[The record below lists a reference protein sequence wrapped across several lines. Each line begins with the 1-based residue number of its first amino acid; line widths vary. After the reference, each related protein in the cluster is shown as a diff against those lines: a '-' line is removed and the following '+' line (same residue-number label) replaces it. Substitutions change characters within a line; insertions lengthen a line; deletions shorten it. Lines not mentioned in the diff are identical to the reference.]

1 MGLGVDFR
9 LEARGVAADT
19 REAPSASRVADG
31 AFVEPT
37 PDVAAGVVAAG
48 VVAAGVVAAG
58 AGPEA
63 AGFAAAG
70 VEAAGAVA
78 PGEGTEAAATPAI
91 DAIGEE
97 DTAAAPPDDDPLPSI
112 SRRTPIAA
120 TKPTT
125 MIAAMVRWTAAM

>member
-1 MGLGVDFR
+1 LGLGVDFR

-48 VVAAGVVAAG
+48 VVAAG

-78 PGEGTEAAATPAI
+78 PGEDTEAAATPAI